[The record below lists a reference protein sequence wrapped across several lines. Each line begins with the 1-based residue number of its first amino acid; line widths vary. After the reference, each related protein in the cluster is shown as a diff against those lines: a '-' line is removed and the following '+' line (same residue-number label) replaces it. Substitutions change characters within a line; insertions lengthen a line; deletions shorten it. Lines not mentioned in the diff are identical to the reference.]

1 MERRKLTSK
10 MSTTTLERPIH
21 ERIEPER
28 ITGHLE
34 DSFNIGYGD
43 LLQRKKTHFLL
54 WRPKNQDP
62 TPQLVIGKLNP
73 GNPPT
78 FLDGQQFDLQPSPN
92 HPGLWELPAL
102 NCNLINGEV
111 YHYWFSVKDSNPY
124 KQHPETILCTDPFAW
139 NVDWRLV
146 APKPASSDYG
156 NMDQDPA
163 GVVLFQDGQLLPCDP
178 GGETPDWDE
187 DPPLEKLPPN
197 NRLVIYEL
205 PTSWARAGLNNNV
218 EVDVGSFQD
227 VISLIKTEADPAN
240 FSGIEALEQGHAHL
254 RELGINALEL
264 LPPADSFVD
273 RQWGYATS
281 NYFAPDYDLGF
292 PKGNLSPTATTDLVR
307 LIRSCHQN
315 GIRFFADLVMAFAT
329 QYSFQ
334 NINFPDFHVQRGT
347 GDPEEYHN
355 GQTRDSFGGDL
366 FKYNYRLDHPD
377 YHPISGDQELRY
389 PARALMLTYLTR
401 WMLDFRMDGLRLDSV
416 VNIGNWDFVQE
427 FKEHARKLW
436 RTRWNEQDAPPGRAD
451 ERFLVVGE
459 ELAMP
464 MGLVHQNR
472 LDGLWNE
479 PFKRMV
485 RSAIMGIND
494 SAEPSFEWT
503 VRKLIDCRNLGFT
516 DGSQAVNY
524 VTSHDVEGFRN
535 ERLYNLL
542 NNNGIN
548 DTQKRIKLAFACLL
562 TAVGIPMIFA
572 GEEFADEHDLVTK
585 HPHKQ
590 TDPVNFDRKNEEWR
604 KSLFGYVSRLVK
616 FRTAYDALSVND
628 TEFIHVDFNE
638 GKRVLVW
645 QRGQKGSGQLAIVVA
660 NFSDYVSPNQS
671 EYVVP
676 NWPAAPQGKSWF
688 EVTQHQEPREI
699 PPEWVGRESI
709 YAWEAK
715 VYALM

>member
-1 MERRKLTSK
+1 
-10 MSTTTLERPIH
+10 MSTTTLERPVL
-21 ERIEPER
+21 ERTTLEVE
-28 ITGHLE
+28 HLE
-34 DSFNIGYGD
+34 ADFNNGYGD
-43 LLQRKKTHFLL
+43 LFQRKKTHFLL
-54 WRPKNQDP
+54 WRPKNETP
-62 TPQLVIGKLNP
+62 TPQLVIGKLKP

-78 FLDGQQFDLQPSPN
+78 FADEQRFDLQPSPN
-92 HPGLWELPAL
+92 NPGLWELPAL
-102 NCNLINGEV
+102 NCNLLNGEV

-124 KQHPETILCTDPFAW
+124 KKQREIILCTDPTAW

-146 APKPASSDYG
+146 SPKPTSPDYG
-156 NMDQDPA
+156 NSDQDPA
-163 GVVLFQDGQLLPCDP
+163 GVVLFKDGQLLPCDP
-178 GGETPDWDE
+178 GGETPDWE
-187 DPPLEKLPPN
+187 GDPPIEKLPPN

-205 PTSWARAGLNNNV
+205 PTSWARAGLNDNV
-218 EVDVGSFQD
+218 EVDVGSFHD
-227 VISLIKTEADPAN
+227 VLALIMIETGPAN
-240 FSGIEALEQGHAHL
+240 FSDTVTLEQGQAHL
-254 RELGINALEL
+254 MELGINALEL

-307 LIRSCHQN
+307 LIKTCHQN

-329 QYSFQ
+329 QYSYR
-334 NINFPDFHVQRGT
+334 NINFPDFHVQLGT

-355 GQTRDSFGGDL
+355 GQPRDNFGGDL
-366 FKYNYRLDHPD
+366 FKYNFKLDNPD
-377 YHPISGDQELRY
+377 YDPISGNKDLWY

-401 WMLDFRMDGLRLDSV
+401 WMLDFRLDGLRLDSI

-436 RTRWNEQDAPPGRAD
+436 NLRWNSGDASPDQAD
-451 ERFLVVGE
+451 QGFLAVGE

-464 MGLVHQNR
+464 MGLLSQNR

-485 RSAIMGIND
+485 RYAIMGKND

-516 DGSQAVNY
+516 DGAQAVNY

-535 ERLYNLL
+535 ERLYDLL
-542 NNNGIN
+542 NNNGIKA
-548 DTQKRIKLAFACLL
+548 TKERIQLAFVCLL
-562 TAVGIPMIFA
+562 TAVGVPMIFA
-572 GEEFADEHDLVTK
+572 GEEFGDQHDLVVK

-590 TDPVNFDRKNEEWR
+590 TDPVNYDRKNEEWR
-604 KSLFGYVSRLVK
+604 KNLLDYVSRLVK
-616 FRTAYDALSVND
+616 FRTTYDALSVND
-628 TEFIHVDFNE
+628 TEFIHVDFEE

-645 QRGQKGSGQLAIVVA
+645 QRGLKASDKLVVVVA
-660 NFSDYVSPNQS
+660 NFSDYVSPDES
-671 EYVVP
+671 EYLVP
-676 NWPAAPQGKSWF
+676 NWPPTPQGKTWF
-688 EVTQHQEPREI
+688 EVTQHPEPRKI
-699 PPEWVGRESI
+699 PTEWIGRESI

-715 VYALM
+715 VYSLM